1 MEPLDRVLLLKSI
14 REAQDML
21 MALSKDR
28 TPETTAPDAST
39 FVKSLATAWRS
50 GEVRPT
56 HRQEAK
62 AGQRWRTR
70 PDPFAAVWPVL
81 LGWLE
86 ERPDMEA
93 KVMLKRLQS
102 SGFGEF
108 PDGQLRT
115 LQRRVRVWR
124 KQIVQQLVYGTETQ
138 SAQSA
143 PDALYLVPTK
153 QNNVDTASRQ
163 PER

>member
-1 MEPLDRVLLLKSI
+1 MLLLKSI

-28 TPETTAPDAST
+28 TPETAAPDAST
-39 FVKSLATAWRS
+39 FVKSLATAWRT

-62 AGQRWRTR
+62 PGKHGRTR

-93 KVMLKRLQS
+93 KSMFKQLQA

-124 KQIVQQLVYGTETQ
+124 KQIVQQLVYGTEPQSTQ
-138 SAQSA
+138 R
-143 PDALYLVPTK
+143 PIGELHLVPTE
-153 QNNVDTASRQ
+153 QNIEDAAPRRL
-163 PER
+163 EI

>member
-1 MEPLDRVLLLKSI
+1 VLLLKSI
-14 REAQDML
+14 RDAQDML

-28 TPETTAPDAST
+28 TPAMAAPDAST
-39 FVKSLATAWRS
+39 FVKSLATAWRT

-62 AGQRWRTR
+62 SGKHGRTR

-93 KVMLKRLQS
+93 KSMLKRLQA

-124 KQIVQQLVYGTETQ
+124 KQIVQQLVYGVELQSTQ
-138 SAQSA
+138 SSI
-143 PDALYLVPTK
+143 DDLHLIPTE
-153 QNNVDTASRQ
+153 QNNEDAASRRL
-163 PER
+163 ER